1 MMLSC
6 HAFATSGETT
16 PEIPPSILPP
26 QTRFFPSGELMP
38 ANVIVVDEQAM
49 FRAGLCRM
57 LSQLPWLSIIA
68 EFSDASELRPL
79 LQQGLPDIVIYDPY
93 HKKTRNFQPIADI
106 RSFAPAVKLVVLT
119 ESDDA
124 DDMLQAAKHGV
135 HGYFTKNT
143 PFKQFELSLH
153 DIHLGKVRISEGLG
167 AVLFKR
173 LARPSSNKELTQ
185 REQEIFRL
193 LEKGLSNKHIALKLN
208 ISLYTVKN
216 HVSSVMRK
224 CNLTTRYQ
232 LLGTETAQDSQGT
245 ANE

>member
-1 MMLSC
+1 
-6 HAFATSGETT
+6 
-16 PEIPPSILPP
+16 
-26 QTRFFPSGELMP
+26 MP
-38 ANVIVVDEQAM
+38 ARVIVVDEQEM

-57 LSQLPWLSIIA
+57 LSQLSWLSIVA
-68 EFSDASELRPL
+68 ETGDTGGIMPL
-79 LQQGLPDIVIYDPY
+79 LEREAADIVIYDPY
-93 HKKTRNFQPIADI
+93 HKKGRHFQPIADI

-143 PFKQFELSLH
+143 PFQRFELCLH
-153 DIHLGKVRISEGLG
+153 DIYLGKVRISEGLG
-167 AVLFKR
+167 AALFKR

-193 LEKGLSNKHIALKLN
+193 LEKGMSNKQIALKLS

-232 LLGTETAQDSQGT
+232 LLGADAPQETQGT
-245 ANE
+245 ADE